1 MYLMAKHEFFEK
13 ILSIGSGIVVSYLA
27 LLEIVNWLFGDS
39 KVANTGDIRN
49 IILLGHGGSGKT
61 SLAEAM
67 LHKTGATNRLG
78 SVDDKTSICDY
89 YDEEREHQHSIQSA
103 TVHAEH
109 TGKLINIIDTPGYPD
124 FVGPAIKAIS
134 ATETAVLVISASA
147 GIETNTRKMTELAA
161 RLDMPRIIVIN
172 KMDAENVIFPELI
185 KNIQETFGPQC
196 RCANLPAADKASVID
211 CIENESGE
219 SPLMDVA
226 EAHTELIESVIE
238 ADDELMESYL
248 GGEEIPAE
256 KIASVFVEALKAG
269 TIIPIIFTNA
279 RRDVGIQELLD
290 MIVKYTPSPLQAKAV
305 LLKDG
310 ENETELK
317 ADAAGPLAGVVFR
330 VGFDPRSNMKYSSVR
345 IFSGTIKSDT
355 NMLRNSEKK
364 GIRPGHI
371 LKSQGGENDPVD
383 AGIAGDIVTLAKV
396 EELRVGDLLHDGKVA
411 GRIELPDVPEP
422 MYSLALE
429 PATRGD
435 EQKISSALEKL
446 CEEDPC
452 FKVTHDQQTK
462 ELVASGLGELHLRV
476 TLEKMKNQFKLSITT
491 KEPKIPYRET
501 ITAKAE
507 GHYRHKKQSGGA
519 GQFGEVY
526 LRVEPAER
534 NSDPPLLYSW
544 DIFGGSIPGQYEP
557 AVLKGINEIM
567 QNGIVAGFPMQDIA
581 VSVYDGKHHPVD
593 SKEVAFRAAGKG
605 AFVDALQKAKAVLLE
620 PIVNIEITIPAENVG
635 DIAGDLASKRGRVQG
650 QEVLAG
656 NFIVI
661 QAQVPLSE
669 VTQYNSQLKSV
680 TGGRG
685 SYSMTLSHYELVPP
699 NVQQQ
704 IVAQYTKKKDED

>member
-1 MYLMAKHEFFEK
+1 M
-13 ILSIGSGIVVSYLA
+13 
-27 LLEIVNWLFGDS
+27 
-39 KVANTGDIRN
+39 ANTGDIRN

-67 LHKTGATNRLG
+67 LYKTGATNRLG
-78 SVDDKTSICDY
+78 SVDDKTSTCDF
-89 YDEEREHQHSIQSA
+89 YDEEKEHQHSIQSA
-103 TVHAEH
+103 TVHAKH
-109 TGKLINIIDTPGYPD
+109 AGKLINIIDTPGYPD
-124 FVGPAIKAIS
+124 FVGPSIKAIP
-134 ATETAVLVISASA
+134 AAETAVLVISAAA
-147 GIETNTRKMTELAA
+147 GIETNTRKMSELAVKV
-161 RLDMPRIIVIN
+161 DKPRIIVIN
-172 KMDAENVIFPELI
+172 KMDAENVILPELI
-185 KNIQETFGPQC
+185 KNIQETFGQQC

-226 EAHTELIESVIE
+226 QAHTELIESVIE

-269 TIIPIIFTNA
+269 TIIPIVFTNA

-290 MIVKYTPSPLQAKAV
+290 IIAKYTPSPLQAKAV
-305 LLKDG
+305 QLKDG
-310 ENETELK
+310 ENVTELTP
-317 ADAAGPLAGVVFR
+317 DAAGPLVGVVFR
-330 VGFDPRSNMKYSSVR
+330 VGFDPRSNMKYSTIR

-355 NMLRNSEKK
+355 NMLRNNEKK
-364 GIRPGHI
+364 AIRPGHI
-371 LKSQGGENDPVD
+371 LKSQGGENEPVD
-383 AGIAGDIVTLAKV
+383 MGIAGDIVTLAKV
-396 EELRVGDLLHDGKVA
+396 EELRVDDLIHDGRIA
-411 GRIELPDVPEP
+411 GRLELPDVPEP

-435 EQKISSALEKL
+435 EQKIGSALEKL

-476 TLEKMKNQFKLSITT
+476 TLEKMKNHFKLSITT

-534 NSDPPLLYSW
+534 NSDPPLQYGW

-557 AVLKGINEIM
+557 AVLKGVNEVM
-567 QNGIVAGFPMQDIA
+567 QNGIIAGFPMQDIA
-581 VSVYDGKHHPVD
+581 VSVYDGKYHPVD

-605 AFVDALQKAKAVLLE
+605 AFKDALQKAKAVLLE

-650 QEVLAG
+650 QDVLPG

-661 QAQVPLSE
+661 MAQVPLSE

-699 NVQQQ
+699 NIQQQ
-704 IVAQYTKKKDED
+704 IVAQYGKKKEED

>member
-1 MYLMAKHEFFEK
+1 MRAKLLFFEK
-13 ILSIGSGIVVSYLA
+13 ILSIGPGNVVLSLA

-78 SVDDKTSICDY
+78 SVDEKTSICDF
-89 YDEEREHQHSIQSA
+89 YDEEKEHQHSIQSA
-103 TVHAEH
+103 TVHAKH
-109 TGKLINIIDTPGYPD
+109 AGKLINIIDTPGYPD
-124 FVGPAIKAIS
+124 FVGPSIKAIP
-134 ATETAVLVISASA
+134 AAETAVLVISAAA
-147 GIETNTRKMTELAA
+147 GIETNTRKMAELAA
-161 RLDMPRIIVIN
+161 RLEMPRIIVIN
-172 KMDAENVIFPELI
+172 KMDAENVILPELI
-185 KNIQETFGPQC
+185 KNIQETFGQQC

-211 CIENESGE
+211 CIENENGE
-219 SPLMDVA
+219 SPLMNVA

-248 GGEEIPAE
+248 GGEEISAE

-269 TIIPIIFTNA
+269 TLIPIIFTNA

-290 MIVKYTPSPLQAKAV
+290 IIVKYTPSPLQAKTV
-305 LLKDG
+305 QLKDG
-310 ENETELK
+310 ENLTELTP
-317 ADAAGPLAGVVFR
+317 DANGPLVGLVFR
-330 VGFDPRSNMKYSSVR
+330 VGFDPRSNMKYSTIR
-345 IFSGTIKSDT
+345 LFSGTIKSDT
-355 NMLRNSEKK
+355 NMLRNKEKK

-371 LKSQGGENDPVD
+371 LKSQGGENEPVD
-383 AGIAGDIVTLAKV
+383 VGIAGDIVTLAKV
-396 EELRVGDLLHDGKVA
+396 EELRVDDLVHDGKVS
-411 GRIELPDVPEP
+411 GRLELPDVPEP

-462 ELVASGLGELHLRV
+462 ELVASGLGDLHLRV
-476 TLEKMKNQFKLSITT
+476 TLEKMKNQFKLSIIT

-501 ITAKAE
+501 ITSKAE

-526 LRVEPAER
+526 LRIEPAAR
-534 NSDPPLLYSW
+534 NSDPPLQYGW

-557 AVLKGINEIM
+557 AVLKGINEVM
-567 QNGIVAGFPMQDIA
+567 QNGVIAGFPMQDIA
-581 VSVYDGKHHPVD
+581 VSVYDGKYHPVD

-620 PIVNIEITIPAENVG
+620 PIVNIEITIPADNVG
-635 DIAGDLASKRGRVQG
+635 DITGDLASKRGRVQG
-650 QEVLAG
+650 QDVLPG

-661 QAQVPLSE
+661 MAQVPLSE

-704 IVAQYTKKKDED
+704 IVAQYAKKKEED